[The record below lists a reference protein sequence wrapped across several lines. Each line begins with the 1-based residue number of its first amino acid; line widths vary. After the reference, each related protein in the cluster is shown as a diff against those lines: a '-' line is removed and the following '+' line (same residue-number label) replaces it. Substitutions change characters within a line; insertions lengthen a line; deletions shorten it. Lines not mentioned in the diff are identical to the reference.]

1 MSLLHHRNATIC
13 ALSTPPGHG
22 ALAMIRVS
30 GPEAL
35 TAVSAIFSKDLSSSN
50 GNVIHYG
57 NIVIG
62 KELIDEVI
70 AGVFRAPNSFTGEDV
85 VEISCHGS
93 KYIQQRILQLLLANG
108 CVPATA
114 GEFTM
119 RAFMNGKM
127 DLSQAEAIADLIAS
141 ESAAAHRLAM
151 FQLKGGFSREINQ
164 LREELIHFASMLE
177 LELDFSGEDVEFADR
192 KQLLEL
198 TKRIGTIVRKLMDS
212 FAFGNAVKHGIPV
225 AIVGVP
231 NVGKS
236 TLLNTLLNEDKA
248 IVSDIAGTTRDAIED
263 VMQINGVEFR
273 FIDTAGLRETKDV
286 VENIG
291 IERTWKKVSEASILL
306 YLVDAADSTRDE
318 IQHVVDAFKSQ
329 LDTQKQKLIVVANKT
344 DLHRATD
351 AELQAKFEGMEE
363 VLFISAKEKHNIDQ
377 LRERLFSFVSGNT
390 FFSQDVIVTNA
401 RHHAALEK
409 ANQALAEVEQGLL
422 QKIPSDLIAEHLRSA
437 LFHLG
442 EITGQISTDDLL
454 STIFSKFCIG
464 K

>member
-1 MSLLHHRNATIC
+1 
-13 ALSTPPGHG
+13 
-22 ALAMIRVS
+22 
-30 GPEAL
+30 
-35 TAVSAIFSKDLSSSN
+35 
-50 GNVIHYG
+50 
-57 NIVIG
+57 
-62 KELIDEVI
+62 
-70 AGVFRAPNSFTGEDV
+70 
-85 VEISCHGS
+85 
-93 KYIQQRILQLLLANG
+93 
-108 CVPATA
+108 
-114 GEFTM
+114 
-119 RAFMNGKM
+119 
-127 DLSQAEAIADLIAS
+127 
-141 ESAAAHRLAM
+141 M

-422 QKIPSDLIAEHLRSA
+422 QKIPSDLIAEHLRSS